1 MTTIITEVS
10 KYLMII
16 LFACY
21 TYDCFY
27 ALQKSRFAER
37 QKAILRRQRMYLFLI
52 HLDAYL
58 VIFANTKELKM
69 LVFYLMQVLLLGA
82 IWVIYRYLYKKAARL
97 VTNNLCML
105 LVISFI
111 ILTRL
116 NPDKAIRQFS
126 LALVAVL
133 LTLVVPFF
141 IRHIHFLHKLPYLY
155 ALIGIVLLLL
165 VAVAGNTAYG
175 AKLSFTFGSVRLQPS
190 EFIKILFVFFVAAM
204 FYHSIEFKQI
214 VITSVLAALHVLI
227 LVLSKDLGSASIFFV
242 TYLVMLY
249 VATKDYRY
257 LLLGAL
263 AGSGAA
269 VIAYQLF
276 SHVKVRVMAWKNPL
290 AVIDNQGY
298 QISQSLFAIGTGGW
312 FGLGLYQ
319 GMPNKIPV
327 ADEDFV
333 FAAICEEL
341 GGVFAVCLILV
352 CASCYLMFLNIAM
365 QMRDRFY
372 KLLALGL
379 GTVYGFQVFLTIGGV
394 IKFIPST
401 GVTLPFVSYGGSSLL
416 STFIIFAVIQGLYI
430 IREDELFD
438 EKKKQEY
445 QQKENRIEFTERTDS
460 TAGTTKRKKKKTR
473 FE

>member
-1 MTTIITEVS
+1 MVTIITEVS
-10 KYLMII
+10 KYLMMI

-21 TYDCFY
+21 TYECFSV
-27 ALQKSRFAER
+27 LQKSSSPQR
-37 QKAILRRQRMYLFLI
+37 QKRILSRQGMFLFLI

-58 VIFANTKELKM
+58 VIFAATQELQM
-69 LVFYLMQVLLLGA
+69 LAFFVVQVLLIGA
-82 IWVIYRYLYKKAARL
+82 IQLIYRFLYKKASRL

-116 NPDKAIRQFS
+116 NEEKAVRQFTF
-126 LALVAVL
+126 ALIGTVVML
-133 LTLVVPFF
+133 LVPFF

-155 ALIGIVLLLL
+155 AVVGIALLVL
-165 VAVAGNTAYG
+165 VAVAGKTDYG
-175 AKLSFTFGSVRLQPS
+175 AKLSFTFGSVSLQPS

-204 FYHSIEFKQI
+204 FYHSTEFKQ
-214 VITSVLAALHVLI
+214 VVVTTVLAAVHVLV
-227 LVLSKDLGSASIFFV
+227 LVLSRDLGSASIFFI

-249 VATKDYRY
+249 VATKRPGY
-257 LLLGAL
+257 LGLGAGAGAL
-263 AGSGAA
+263 AG
-269 VIAYQLF
+269 VIAYKLF
-276 SHVKVRVMAWKNPL
+276 SHVKVRVVAWRDPL

-298 QISQSLFAIGTGGW
+298 QICQSLFAIGTGGW
-312 FGLGLYQ
+312 FGLGLFG

-333 FAAICEEL
+333 FAAIAEEM
-341 GGVFAVCLILV
+341 GGVFAICIILV

-365 QMRDRFY
+365 QIHNQFY
-372 KLLALGL
+372 KLIALGL

-401 GVTLPFVSYGGSSLL
+401 GVTLPLVSYGGSSLL

-430 IREDELFD
+430 IREDEVSD
-438 EKKKQEY
+438 EKKNRQTNDRRRKRAAAKDRQENV
-445 QQKENRIEFTERTDS
+445 Q
-460 TAGTTKRKKKKTR
+460 A
-473 FE
+473 